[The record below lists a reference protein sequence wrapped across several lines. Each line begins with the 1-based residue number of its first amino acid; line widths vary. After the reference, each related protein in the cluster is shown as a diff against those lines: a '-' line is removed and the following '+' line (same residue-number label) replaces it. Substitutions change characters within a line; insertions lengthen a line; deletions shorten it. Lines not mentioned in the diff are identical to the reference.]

1 MERFMKNENR
11 LLRICT
17 ILIALTIICC
27 VGFSYLTR
35 LKEPVFLT
43 NCIAVSAVPSQS
55 TGYQQPVLELQY
67 LANNYDSKEVTMI
80 SFLEAPDY
88 SFTATENAQYYNNS
102 FTFFHGNTDSQR
114 GEAIGRYSLRT
125 VYLYM
130 NNYFIG
136 EWNGEVE
143 LNHALINFS
152 DGSTTQV
159 DLGRILIYS
168 DALGVPALDMT
179 SSGSSSQGV
188 AKTTLFVREKLSNLK
203 VESPIVAEADPVME
217 LTINSYAY
225 DELEALELKRGDTI
239 SIENII
245 KNDTGEGDFD
255 VYDVRPKLTYTRE
268 DGTQGFTRI
277 YDMTHR
283 KYLYGY
289 MDVLKYLMERGAF

>member
-1 MERFMKNENR
+1 MRNENR
-11 LLRICT
+11 LLRIST
-17 ILIALTIICC
+17 IIIALTIVGC

-43 NCIAVSAVPSQS
+43 YCVAVSAVPSQS

-88 SFTATENAQYYNNS
+88 NFTATENAQYYNT
-102 FTFFHGNTDSQR
+102 FTFFNGSTDAQR

-130 NNYFIG
+130 NNNFIG

-152 DGSTTQV
+152 DGSTSKV
-159 DLGRILIYS
+159 NLGRILLYS
-168 DALGVPALDMT
+168 DTSQVPALDMT
-179 SSGSSSQGV
+179 SSSSSNQGV

-203 VESPIVAEADPVME
+203 VESPIVAKADPVMD

-225 DELEALELKRGDTI
+225 DELEGLELKRSDTI

-245 KNDTGEGDFD
+245 KNNTSEGDFD

-283 KYLYGY
+283 KYLYNY

>member
-1 MERFMKNENR
+1 MKNENG

-17 ILIALTIICC
+17 ILIVFAIVCC
-27 VGFSYLTR
+27 VGFSYLTKLR
-35 LKEPVFLT
+35 EPVFLT
-43 NCIAVSAVPSQS
+43 YCVAVSAVPSQS
-55 TGYQQPVLELQY
+55 TGYEQPVLELQY
-67 LANNYDSKEVTMI
+67 LTNSMDTKEVTSI

-88 SFTATENAQYYNNS
+88 NFIATENAQYYNNT
-102 FTFFHGNTDSQR
+102 FTFFHVSTTSQR

-136 EWNGEVE
+136 DWEGEVE

-152 DGSTTQV
+152 DGSTNKV
-159 DLGRILIYS
+159 DLGRILLYS
-168 DALGVPALDMT
+168 DPSQVPALDMT
-179 SSGSSSQGV
+179 SSGSLGQGV
-188 AKTTLFVREKLSNLK
+188 AKTTLFVRETLRKLK

-217 LTINSYAY
+217 MTINSFAY
-225 DELEALELKRGDTI
+225 DELETLELKRGDTI

-245 KNDTGEGDFD
+245 RSDSGEGGYD
-255 VYDVRPKLTYTRE
+255 VYDVRPKLTYTKE
-268 DGTQGFTRI
+268 DGTKGFTRI

-289 MDVLKYLMERGAF
+289 MDVLKYLMGRGAF

>member
-1 MERFMKNENR
+1 
-11 LLRICT
+11 
-17 ILIALTIICC
+17 
-27 VGFSYLTR
+27 VGFAYFTR

-43 NCIAVSAVPSQS
+43 YCVAVSAVPSQS
-55 TGYQQPVLELQY
+55 TGYHQPVLELQY
-67 LANNYDSKEVTMI
+67 LTNIYDSKEVTMI
-80 SFLEAPDY
+80 SFLDAPDY
-88 SFTATENAQYYNNS
+88 NFIATENAQYYNNS
-102 FTFFHGNTDSQR
+102 FTFFHGSTTSQR

-130 NNYFIG
+130 NNYFID
-136 EWNGEVE
+136 EWEGEVE
-143 LNHALINFS
+143 LNHALISFS

-168 DALGVPALDMT
+168 DTSGVPALDMT
-179 SSGSSSQGV
+179 SSGSLGQGV

-245 KNDTGEGDFD
+245 KNVPGEGGYD

-277 YDMTHR
+277 YDMTQR

-289 MDVLKYLMERGAF
+289 MDVLRYLMGRGAF